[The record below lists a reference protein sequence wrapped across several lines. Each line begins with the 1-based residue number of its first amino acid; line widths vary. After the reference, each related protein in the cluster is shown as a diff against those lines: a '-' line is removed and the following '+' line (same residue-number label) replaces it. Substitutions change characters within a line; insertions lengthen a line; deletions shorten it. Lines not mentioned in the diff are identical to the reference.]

1 MDKSNYLFNG
11 VKGTRPNASLYKIEK
26 VWKQSKRVASG
37 GRGGYGF
44 VVMMVK

>member
-1 MDKSNYLFNG
+1 MAQSNYLFND
-11 VKGTRPNASLYKIEK
+11 VKGTRPNASLYEIEK
-26 VWKQSKRVASG
+26 VWKQSKRVAFG